1 MTPIVAVSDAPV
13 ESPAVPPLDAIVLV
27 DETDSESEWEEEVTS
42 ASLPLGGIPIAT
54 NDTDDDEDTPDEDAV
69 PGVCWLGL
77 GVTILPIRTNYQRRM
92 CACAKRTGTAARE
105 SPLRTHVSCVPRLR

>member
-1 MTPIVAVSDAPV
+1 VDALFQRADGRLERATMTPIVAVPDAPV

-77 GVTILPIRTNYQRRM
+77 GVAILPIRTNYVPKQNV
-92 CACAKRTGTAARE
+92 CVRE
-105 SPLRTHVSCVPRLR
+105 KDCRA